1 MLKAIHYINQFFG
14 QVGGEDLADYEPE
27 IRTGTV
33 GCTQIF
39 NSLAKDVEV
48 THTIICGDN
57 FMASRTDEALARILA
72 MLEGREF
79 DIFIAGPAFNAGRY
93 GAACGQ
99 VCKAV
104 KEKHGVPV
112 ITSMNEEN
120 PGVELFHKDMFIF
133 RGGNRATFMKQD
145 MGKLAAFADRVARGE
160 KLLPAAMEGY
170 FPRGI
175 RHEVFLGDIGREPVM
190 AADRVVDMISPS
202 QGEPYQTELP
212 MPPWTVFLSPRG
224 EGPRK
229 VRLAG

>member
-14 QVGGEDLADYEPE
+14 QVGGEDMADYEPE

-72 MLEGREF
+72 MLEGVEF

-93 GAACGQ
+93 GAACGE

-104 KEKHGVPV
+104 KEKYDVPV

-120 PGVELFHKDMFIF
+120 PGVELFHKDMYIF

-145 MGKLAAFADRVARGE
+145 MEKLAAFADRIARGG
-160 KLLPAAMEGY
+160 KLLPAVMEGY

-175 RHEVFLGDIGREPVM
+175 RHEVSWRTSAG
-190 AADRVVDMISPS
+190 SPS
-202 QGEPYQTELP
+202 WRPTGS
-212 MPPWTVFLSPRG
+212 WT
-224 EGPRK
+224 
-229 VRLAG
+229 